1 LRIGTVTDGPSSLKD
16 QSIWLDLSTR
26 GRQAEFNG
34 GSDNPLFDPGG
45 VVAEIPTYETM
56 SMRLSCK
63 DSQTRR

>member
-1 LRIGTVTDGPSSLKD
+1 MRIVTVTDGPSSFKD
-16 QSIWLDLSTR
+16 QSIWLDRSTP

-34 GSDNPLFDPGG
+34 GSDNPLFDPDG
-45 VVAEIPTYETM
+45 VVAEIPAYETM